1 MARPARSHKEG
12 GRVER
17 YDVVVIGG
25 GQGRP
30 GPGFYLAR
38 QGRRFQILEREHDV
52 ASAWRDRWD
61 SLTLFTPRRY
71 DSLPGLA
78 FPGDPAGYPPHG
90 EVGAYLQ
97 PYAASF
103 DPPIRLQTEARSL
116 TRRRGAFAIETDS
129 GTIVADQVV

>member
-38 QGRRFQILEREHDV
+38 QGRRFQILEREQDV
-52 ASAWRDRWD
+52 AAAWRDRWE
-61 SLTLFTPRRY
+61 SLTLFTPRAY
-71 DSLPGLA
+71 DSLPGLE
-78 FPGDPAGYPPHG
+78 FPGDPDGYPIRD
-90 EVGAYLQ
+90 EVLAYLQ
-97 PYAASF
+97 GYAAHF
-103 DPPIRLQTEARSL
+103 ALPVRL
-116 TRRRGAFAIETDS
+116 GAPATGLSRD
-129 GTIVADQVV
+129 GDQFVIDLKDE